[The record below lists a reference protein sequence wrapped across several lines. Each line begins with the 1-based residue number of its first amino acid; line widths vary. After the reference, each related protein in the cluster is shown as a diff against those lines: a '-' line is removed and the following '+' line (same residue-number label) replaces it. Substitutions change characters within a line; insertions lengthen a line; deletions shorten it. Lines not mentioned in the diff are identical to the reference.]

1 MKHQG
6 LAHIAVLTE
15 DMEKTIAF
23 YELLG
28 GTCTERASVQKPT
41 GVNQLAMIDRGG
53 FWMEAIQPGDGTPVT
68 AQGGVLPH
76 IAIEVTDLPAVAA
89 ELKAQG
95 IDTFLTPEP
104 VVLPEL
110 FGGLRNWFFTG
121 PSGEQIELIE
131 HFS

>member
-1 MKHQG
+1 MKVIV
-6 LAHIAVLTE
+6 AC
-15 DMEKTIAF
+15 
-23 YELLG
+23 G
-28 GTCTERASVQKPT
+28 GT
-41 GVNQLAMIDRGG
+41 GG
-53 FWMEAIQPGDGTPVT
+53 HAFPG
-68 AQGGVLPH
+68 L
-76 IAIEVTDLPAVAA
+76 AVAA

-95 IDTFLTPEP
+95 IDTFRTPEP

>member
-28 GTCTERASVQKPT
+28 GTCTERTSVQKPT
-41 GVNQLAMIDRGG
+41 GVNQLAM
-53 FWMEAIQPGDGTPVT
+53 T

-89 ELKAQG
+89 ELRAQG

>member
-1 MKHQG
+1 MKDQG
-6 LAHIAVLTE
+6 LAHIAVQTE

-28 GTCTERASVQKPT
+28 GVCTERGSVQKPA
-41 GVNQLAMIDRGG
+41 GVSLLAMIDMGG
-53 FWMEAIQPGDGTPVT
+53 FWLEAIQSAGNTPVT
-68 AQGGVLPH
+68 AEGGALPH

-104 VVLPEL
+104 VVLPEV